1 MLLPCICVADVIT
14 TRLVLLPMKF
24 VLADVIAIMVVDV
37 ITTVYNV
44 LADGI
49 AKWPHIYMAIT
60 SAIFNMIIVSG
71 YNICHN

>member
-24 VLADVIAIMVVDV
+24 VLADVIAMMVADV

-44 LADGI
+44 LADVI
-49 AKWPHIYMAIT
+49 ATATGNATCLKDLWREVQGTPKGPLSHI
-60 SAIFNMIIVSG
+60 
-71 YNICHN
+71 